1 MTPPLTSI
9 VSRLHIKHLRL
20 LLAIYEHGSLLG
32 AAKEVAISQPGAS
45 KALQEIET
53 TFGAALFV
61 RTNRGLEANDL
72 GLCVVRYARMIY
84 TDLGH
89 LRNELDAIQKGDGG
103 RVAVG
108 SIMGAIPLLT
118 DAVSDLMQT
127 HPGMSVEIVE
137 DTSAELLGL
146 LDSGRLDLAICR
158 TVVTKSPELY
168 ESELLQPEE
177 LRVIA
182 SIGSPLA
189 LADELTLQDL
199 AHCKWIVYRANMPM
213 RILLEREFY
222 DAGIRFPTNLLE
234 TTSPF
239 ATLALLRRNSS
250 FVALASTDVA
260 SFFARNGLVS
270 ILPFQFTL
278 RSELYELVRRRGSLM
293 SIGARLLKERLLE
306 RQDHHVDHVD

>member
-1 MTPPLTSI
+1 MTPSLSSI
-9 VSRLHIKHLRL
+9 ASRLHVRHLRL
-20 LLAIYEHGSLLG
+20 LIAIYEHGSLLG
-32 AAKEVAISQPGAS
+32 AANEVAISQPGAS

-53 TFGAALFV
+53 TFGAALFN
-61 RTNRGLEANDL
+61 RTNRGLQANDL
-72 GLCVVRYARMIY
+72 GLCVVKYARMMY

-89 LRNELDAIQKGDGG
+89 LRNELDAIQKGEGG
-103 RVAVG
+103 RVSVG
-108 SIMGAIPLLT
+108 CIMGAIPLLT

-137 DTSAELLGL
+137 DTSATLLSL
-146 LDSGRLDLAICR
+146 IDAGRLDMAICR
-158 TVVTKSPELY
+158 TTVSKTPEIY

-182 SIGSPLA
+182 KHQSPLA
-189 LADELTLQDL
+189 YADRLTVQDL
-199 AHCKWIVYRANMPM
+199 AQCKWIVYRANMPM
-213 RILLEREFY
+213 RLLLEREFY

-239 ATLALLRRNSS
+239 ATLTLLMRNPS

-260 SFFARNGLVS
+260 SFFASNNLVS

-278 RSELYELVRRRGSLM
+278 ASEPYELAYRRGPLL
-293 SIGARLLKERLLE
+293 SIGAKLMRSCLMS
-306 RQDHHVDHVD
+306 RQ